1 MSTGAHGLIWRPERT
16 GRKMETA
23 FSRKKFWISL
33 IINRLVDYRIFLDG
47 AALDQA
53 FNYSHLLEAFT
64 LEGQL

>member
-1 MSTGAHGLIWRPERT
+1 
-16 GRKMETA
+16 META